1 MVASMLEDPDWEDAI
16 MLAEPVVA
24 SGCDFTLALAMVA
37 SGCDCTLALAMV
49 ASGCEYTLALA
60 KKMLLT
66 KKYSPSVG
74 GNNLLLQ
81 RQKVKIVWLRV
92 CWQSLMGDASVLAEL
107 GFGMPSRS

>member
-60 KKMLLT
+60 M
-66 KKYSPSVG
+66 SARCIG
-74 GNNLLLQ
+74 G
-81 RQKVKIVWLRV
+81 
-92 CWQSLMGDASVLAEL
+92 
-107 GFGMPSRS
+107 